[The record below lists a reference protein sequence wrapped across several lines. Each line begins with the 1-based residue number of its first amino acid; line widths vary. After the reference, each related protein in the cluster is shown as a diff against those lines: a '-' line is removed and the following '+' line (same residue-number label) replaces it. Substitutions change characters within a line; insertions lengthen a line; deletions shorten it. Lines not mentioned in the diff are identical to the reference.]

1 MKTKKDADEEQQK
14 QMIINSS
21 PITIR
26 PFEESDS
33 PAVNRILAQSFYSK
47 IHSLT
52 GLSEEKAVL
61 LAEDAKIFPD
71 RPIDGYFVAEY
82 MGEIAGAILLKFTGQ
97 NRPKEKIGIF
107 PVAKKH
113 GIFKTLKLLYGFSV
127 LVESVRPEECY
138 IELLATDKK
147 FRGKGIATALIRH
160 AGEFAE
166 KCGFEEFTLYVASGN
181 PAQKLYGRLGFEV
194 QSSYKSLITKF
205 IFGIDTWVYM
215 IIPAHKP
222 VEFKEIA

>member
-1 MKTKKDADEEQQK
+1 
-14 QMIINSS
+14 MIINSNQ
-21 PITIR
+21 ITIR
-26 PFEESDS
+26 PFEESDAL
-33 PAVNRILAQSFYSK
+33 AVNRILAGSFFSK

-61 LAEDAKIFPD
+61 LAEDAKIFPE
-71 RPIDGYFVAEY
+71 RSISGYFVAEY

-97 NRPKEKIGIF
+97 DRPKEKISIF

-113 GIFKTLKLLYGFSV
+113 GIFKTVKLLYGFSV

-138 IELLATDKK
+138 IEFLATDKK
-147 FRGKGIATALIRH
+147 FRGKGIATVLIRH

-166 KCGFEEFTLYVASGN
+166 KNGFEEFTLYVAGN
-181 PAQKLYGRLGFEV
+181 NSARGLYEHLGFKE

-222 VEFKEIA
+222 LEFKEIT